1 MIYLDNAATTFPKPA
16 EVYNSVDDCLR
27 NYCANPGRG
36 SHNLSIQCEVKIFD
50 CRERLSKLLN
60 IENPL
65 NIVFTSNTTEAL
77 NLAIKG
83 ILKPGDHAITTM
95 IEHNS
100 VLRPL
105 YTLRKNNVETT
116 IIPVNSLGYLD
127 INDIKKSVKKNTKA
141 IIINHGSNVL
151 GTVQN
156 IEAIGN
162 LAKSLGIFLIVDAAQ
177 TIGYIDIDVK
187 KMNIDLL
194 AFPVH
199 NSLFG
204 LQGTGGLYISD
215 NIDIPSLKEGGTG
228 SNSDSFIQP
237 NFLPDKF
244 ESGTLNTPGII
255 GLNEGVKFILSKG
268 LSNIRHHETELM
280 VYLTNELQS
289 LSFVKLYGE
298 TNPLLKTP
306 VLSFNIDN
314 RDSSEVGQYLNSLN
328 IYVRTSY
335 HCAPLIHKIIGTEG
349 IGTVRVSP
357 GYFNNFN
364 DIESFIVAI
373 RNLYN
378 K

>member
-194 AFPVH
+194 AFPGH
-199 NSLFG
+199 KSLFG

-328 IYVRTSY
+328 
-335 HCAPLIHKIIGTEG
+335 KIGRASCRE
-349 IGTVRVSP
+349 RV
-357 GYFNNFN
+357 
-364 DIESFIVAI
+364 
-373 RNLYN
+373 
-378 K
+378 